1 MTSSSRSRLDWY
13 VRRLSR
19 MSTAEMAWRVREQAL
34 RTTWSRRQVHTADL
48 AALGAKQLT
57 AARDRRFSAVL
68 PPGTAD
74 LIPDEARKDII
85 EAADRLISGEWEVRG
100 VARTDM
106 ARPDWFYDPVTG
118 RRSDPGEYAFR
129 IDQRSEEQV
138 GNIKQVWEV
147 NRLQHLTLLAAA
159 WYLTGEDA
167 YAERTAE
174 QLLSW
179 WQENPFLSGVNWTSG
194 IELGIRLIN
203 FAWIRR
209 LLDGWPKIGDL
220 FERNDLALRQIR
232 WHQEYLAAFE
242 SRGSSANNHVIAE
255 AAGQLVASCAFPWF
269 RESSRWR
276 KRSAELLERQLTHNT
291 FPSGINRELA
301 SDYHG
306 FVAELGYFAALEA
319 AAAGFPLSDSAWRL
333 LCTMTDAMTALVDSH
348 GQPPRQADS
357 DEGRVVLL
365 DSPAHN
371 RWPALLAIGSS
382 LFGELDWWP
391 QLPANA
397 GSALA
402 GALAGGRRQVPS
414 RPDQRPSR
422 FEDAG
427 ITILRTTNAG
437 SPEIWCRCDGG
448 PHGYLSIAA
457 HAHADAL
464 SVEVRYAGVD
474 VLADPGTYC
483 YHGEPAWRSYFRSTI
498 AHNTVELAG
507 QNQSKEGGPFLW
519 LRQANARETEVT
531 DDGNI
536 ASWSAEHDG
545 YLSLSPP
552 VRHRRSVRL
561 DRGSRAIDIID
572 DIQGGE
578 HDVRLAFH
586 FGPAVHAEL
595 RDSSAVLSWPAPS
608 APFTPSVRAVPGAA
622 WLELSPELQWSLHR
636 GETDPI
642 LGWYSRGLGQRVP
655 ACTLLGRGHVVP
667 GKPLATRLVFL
678 ELGQFAAGR
687 NFSVSRIMVHN

>member
-1 MTSSSRSRLDWY
+1 
-13 VRRLSR
+13 
-19 MSTAEMAWRVREQAL
+19 
-34 RTTWSRRQVHTADL
+34 
-48 AALGAKQLT
+48 
-57 AARDRRFSAVL
+57 
-68 PPGTAD
+68 
-74 LIPDEARKDII
+74 
-85 EAADRLISGEWEVRG
+85 
-100 VARTDM
+100 
-106 ARPDWFYDPVTG
+106 
-118 RRSDPGEYAFR
+118 
-129 IDQRSEEQV
+129 
-138 GNIKQVWEV
+138 
-147 NRLQHLTLLAAA
+147 
-159 WYLTGEDA
+159 
-167 YAERTAE
+167 
-174 QLLSW
+174 
-179 WQENPFLSGVNWTSG
+179 
-194 IELGIRLIN
+194 
-203 FAWIRR
+203 
-209 LLDGWPKIGDL
+209 
-220 FERNDLALRQIR
+220 
-232 WHQEYLAAFE
+232 
-242 SRGSSANNHVIAE
+242 
-255 AAGQLVASCAFPWF
+255 
-269 RESSRWR
+269 
-276 KRSAELLERQLTHNT
+276 
-291 FPSGINRELA
+291 
-301 SDYHG
+301 
-306 FVAELGYFAALEA
+306 
-319 AAAGFPLSDSAWRL
+319 
-333 LCTMTDAMTALVDSH
+333 MTALVDSH

-371 RWPALLAIGSS
+371 RWPALLAIGSA
-382 LFGELDWWP
+382 LFGELEWWP

-397 GSALA
+397 GSVLAEALA
-402 GALAGGRRQVPS
+402 GERRQVPG

-422 FEDAG
+422 FADAG

-483 YHGEPAWRSYFRSTI
+483 YHGEPGWRSYFRSTI

-519 LRQANARETEVT
+519 LRQANARETEVA

-552 VRHRRSVRL
+552 VRHRRLVRL
-561 DRGSRAIDIID
+561 DRVSRAIDIID
-572 DIQGGE
+572 EIQGGE

-608 APFTPSVRAVPGAA
+608 APFTPSTPSVPGAA

-678 ELGQFAAGR
+678 ELAQFAAGL
-687 NFSVSRIMVHN
+687 NSSVSRIMVHN